1 MASIQ
6 EIVEVKQPFSRIR
19 SLNRYILSRWI
30 FHFVQYTLMILVAL
44 VWSVPFVWIV
54 VSSLKVEGK
63 ILTYPVVW
71 IPDPLTFEHYTS
83 VLNRFPLLEWFLN
96 SAIVSGT
103 TVLISTSVVCLGAY
117 AFARMKFRGRNFLYM
132 AILTSFLL
140 PGEVTLVPLYLG
152 FSKLGNLDSYFSL
165 ISVGIAD
172 AFNLFLLTQY
182 FKTFPP
188 ELEEAALIDGSNR
201 LGILKNILLPLSRPA
216 LITVI
221 LFKFFST
228 WNDFTWPLIAI
239 NSDAHRTL
247 PVGIATFVARSGSM
261 SIYYGIIMAGAILA
275 CIPAL
280 IIFFSL
286 QRYFIQGIATTGL
299 K

>member
-1 MASIQ
+1 MAVMQKAQDAPSS
-6 EIVEVKQPFSRIR
+6 SRFR
-19 SLNRYILSRWI
+19 SLNHYVVFRWLQRAVLYL
-30 FHFVQYTLMILVAL
+30 FMVLVGL
-44 VWSVPFVWIV
+44 IWSVPFIWIV
-54 VSSLKVEGK
+54 VSSLKEEGK

-71 IPDPLTFEHYTS
+71 IPDPLTFEHYIS
-83 VLNRFPLLEWFLN
+83 VLERFPLLDWFLN
-96 SAIVSGT
+96 SVIVSGT
-103 TVLISTSVVCLGAY
+103 TVLISTTVVSLGAY
-117 AFARMKFRGRNFLYM
+117 AFARMRFRGRNFLYM
-132 AILTSFLL
+132 AILASFLL
-140 PGEVTLVPLYLG
+140 PGEVTLVPLFLG

-165 ISVGIAD
+165 IVVGIAD
-172 AFNLFLLTQY
+172 AFNLFLLTQF
-182 FKTFPP
+182 FKTFPV
-188 ELEEAALIDGSNR
+188 ELEEAAVIDGSTR
-201 LGILKNILLPLSRPA
+201 LGILKDLILPLSRPA

-228 WNDFTWPLIAI
+228 WNEFTWPLIAV

-280 IIFFSL
+280 MLFFSL
-286 QRYFIQGIATTGL
+286 QRYFVQGIATTGL